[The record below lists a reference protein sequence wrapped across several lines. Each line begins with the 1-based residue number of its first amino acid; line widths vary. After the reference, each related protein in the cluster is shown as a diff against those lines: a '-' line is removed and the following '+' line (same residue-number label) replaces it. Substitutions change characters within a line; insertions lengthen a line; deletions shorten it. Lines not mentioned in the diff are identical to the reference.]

1 MIKRKRGGIKT
12 EAVGRYSLA
21 GERMIELSSDIED
34 EANHFYILFEYDY
47 DADKMLALAN
57 SIMAKAVE
65 LYLATKSV
73 ADSVPKEG
81 EEL

>member
-1 MIKRKRGGIKT
+1 MSKKLRGGIKT

-21 GERMIELSSDIED
+21 AKEIIELSSDIED

-57 SIMAKAVE
+57 SIKEKAE
-65 LYLATKSV
+65 KLYLNTKYI
-73 ADSVPKEG
+73 ADSIPKEVD
-81 EEL
+81 E